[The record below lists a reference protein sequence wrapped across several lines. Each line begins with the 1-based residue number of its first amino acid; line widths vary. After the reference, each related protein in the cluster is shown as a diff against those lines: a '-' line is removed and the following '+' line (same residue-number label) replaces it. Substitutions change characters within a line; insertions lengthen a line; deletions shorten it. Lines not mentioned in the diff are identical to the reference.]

1 MDDDEL
7 PRGHDL
13 SSALLKSI
21 KESRI
26 SIVVFSTNYV
36 SSRWCLDE
44 LAKIIECKK
53 TLGQL
58 VLPIFYDVDPSDVW
72 HQTGCFGEAFGR
84 HEKHYVD
91 EMEKVED
98 GNLFGTPT
106 INLLLQMSSQLKF
119 QAKFW

>member
-7 PRGHDL
+7 PEGHDL

-21 KESRI
+21 EESWI

-44 LAKIIECKK
+44 LVMIIECKK

-84 HEKHYVD
+84 HEKRYVD
-91 EMEKVED
+91 EMEKVEVRKAALSEAA
-98 GNLFGTPT
+98 NLSG
-106 INLLLQMSSQLKF
+106 
-119 QAKFW
+119 